1 MICNVYIKIQN
12 KINII
17 KMIKYKCMIFK
28 SPQIIYQKKLTYN
41 INFQYRLIKF
51 FTLITANVFQHL
63 SCTYFFQT
71 DPNI

>member
-28 SPQIIYQKKLTYN
+28 SPQIIYQKKLTHN
-41 INFQYRLIKF
+41 INCRFSTVWLNF
-51 FTLITANVFQHL
+51 LL
-63 SCTYFFQT
+63 
-71 DPNI
+71 

>member
-1 MICNVYIKIQN
+1 
-12 KINII
+12 
-17 KMIKYKCMIFK
+17 MIFK